1 MNKLEF
7 QGRIYKILDT
17 QQVTE
22 TFKKREVILQTEST
36 SKEGEAFTQLHGFQF
51 TQNKCDDL
59 DRFKVGEEVKISFNV
74 RTNENIKN
82 GVTRY
87 FTSVNA
93 WKIELVAIAQQPQQG
108 QYQNWSPPQ
117 NQQAP
122 QFPQQPASNNDLPF

>member
-22 TFKKREVILQTEST
+22 TFKKREVILQTESAN
-36 SKEGEAFTQLHGFQF
+36 KDGEAFTQLHGFQF
-51 TQNKCDDL
+51 TQNKCDEL
-59 DRFKVGEEVKISFNV
+59 DRFKVGEEVKISFNI
-74 RTNENIKN
+74 RTNENIKD
-82 GVTRY
+82 GTTRY

-93 WKIELVAIAQQPQQG
+93 WKIELLATSQQPQQG
-108 QYQNWSPPQ
+108 QYKNWTPTQ

-122 QFPQQPASNNDLPF
+122 QFPNQAISNNGLPF